1 MAYNKSNN
9 IRDVRYTHKDF
20 QGLKSNLVEYAK
32 NYFPGTVKDF
42 SEASPST
49 MFIDMAAYVGDVLSY
64 YTDYAM
70 KESMLLRATE
80 KKNIYS
86 IAQAF
91 GYKPKLTSPATVRM
105 DVHCLIP
112 ATGGGGA
119 NMKPDFD
126 YAPRVE
132 RGMSL
137 STTSGT
143 KFQTTG
149 AVDFNFSSSVDPT
162 DITVYST
169 DASTGR
175 PEYYLF
181 TKYVD
186 ALSGDR
192 RITTI
197 SVGAAR
203 EYPTFIINEK
213 DIQSIESITDSDG
226 MSWVEVPYLAQSTV
240 FDESVND
247 IANDPTRSAG
257 QKDSPYILQLK
268 TVKRRFVTRVT
279 PNDKVELRFG
289 AGITSTQDEVIIP
302 NPQNF
307 DSQGLPGGVSNLDK
321 SFDPSNF
328 LYTDTYG
335 QAPSNTTLT
344 VRYVA
349 GYGLAANVPSNAI
362 RTIDSK
368 TIVFDRTKTL
378 NKAVRAV
385 VESSITALNTT
396 PATGGSGAENLEGV
410 RQNALGY
417 YATQNRMVTREDYII
432 RALSMPSKFGTVA
445 KAYIASD
452 EQMLPE
458 EASVA
463 NPLAVNMYVLTYD
476 SNKHLTTLPHAAKE
490 NLRTYLSQYR
500 MLTDA
505 INIKDGY
512 IVNLGIDF
520 EITVLPGNNSNA
532 VLFRCIK
539 ALQEKYSIDNLS
551 FSSAIY
557 KKDIYLCV
565 ANVEGVQS
573 VTSVKINNLYN
584 GDYSSHRYNIDE
596 ATYQDVIYPSLDPSV
611 FQIKYPT
618 KDITGK
624 VVTY

>member
-1 MAYNKSNN
+1 MAYNNASSV
-9 IRDVRYTHKDF
+9 RDVRYTHKDF
-20 QGLKSNLVEYAK
+20 DGLKNNLIEYAK
-32 NYFPGTVKDF
+32 NYFPGTVSDF
-42 SEASPST
+42 SAASPST

-70 KESMLLRATE
+70 KETMLLRATE

-91 GYKPKLTSPATVRM
+91 GYKPNLASPATVKM
-105 DVHCLIP
+105 DVHILIP
-112 ATGGGGA
+112 ATGTGDSI
-119 NMKPDFD
+119 KPDFD

-132 RGMSL
+132 RGMTI
-137 STTSGT
+137 STIGGT
-143 KFQTTG
+143 KFHTT
-149 AVDFNFSSSVDPT
+149 AEVDFNFSSSVDPT

-186 ALSGDR
+186 ALSGDK

-197 SVGAAR
+197 SVGAVK
-203 EYPTFIINEK
+203 EYPTFVVN
-213 DIQSIESITDSDG
+213 DDNVQSIESITDSDG
-226 MSWVEVPYLAQSTV
+226 MTWTEVPFLAQSTV

-247 IANDPTRSAG
+247 VANDPGRSAG
-257 QKDSPYILQLK
+257 VKDSPYILQLK
-268 TVKRRFVTRVT
+268 SVKRRFITRVT
-279 PNDKVELRFG
+279 PGDRLELRFG
-289 AGITSTQDEVIIP
+289 SGITSDQDEVIVP
-302 NPQNF
+302 NPENVG
-307 DSQGLPGGVSNLDK
+307 SALEGGISNLDK

-344 VRYVA
+344 VNYIS
-349 GYGLAANVPSNAI
+349 GYGLSANVASQ
-362 RTIDSK
+362 TIQNIEGK
-368 TIVFDRTKTL
+368 TITFDSTKTL
-378 NKAVRAV
+378 ISGTRTVVAASLAVINKA
-385 VESSITALNTT
+385 
-396 PATGGSGAENLEGV
+396 PATGGAGAENLESV

-445 KAYIASD
+445 KAYVASD
-452 EQMLPE
+452 EQMLPDQT
-458 EASVA
+458 SVS

-476 SNKHLTTLPHAAKE
+476 SSKHLTTLPSAAKE

-500 MLTDA
+500 MITDA

-512 IVNLGIDF
+512 IVNIGIDF
-520 EITVLPGNNSNA
+520 DITVLPGNNSNA
-532 VLFRCIK
+532 VLLRCIN
-539 ALQEKYSIDNLS
+539 ALKQKYSINNLS
-551 FSSAIY
+551 FSSALY
-557 KKDIYLCV
+557 KTDIYLCL

-573 VTSVKINNLYN
+573 VPAVKVRNLFN
-584 GDYSSHRYNIDE
+584 GDYSSHRYSLED
-596 ATYQDVIYPSLDPSV
+596 ATYQDVIYTSLDPSV
-611 FQIKYPT
+611 FEIKYPS